1 MVDEG
6 FFCTSS
12 HHPVLW
18 ALQLPFV
25 RACDRSASA
34 LVKKEKK
41 EKKEKKINEQRRGKK
56 KKKKKES
63 PPEKKSDVR
72 NLTNKIRI
80 SSVVTPAVKVIC
92 NKVYV
97 AIIIIIIMIIT
108 IVILFLKTH
117 HL

>member
-1 MVDEG
+1 MYELP
-6 FFCTSS
+6 SS
-12 HHPVLW
+12 RPL
-18 ALQLPFV
+18 
-25 RACDRSASA
+25 SASTA
-34 LVKKEKK
+34 LRPSVRPKRLGARKE
-41 EKKEKKINEQRRGKK
+41 GKK
-56 KKKKKES
+56 RKKRKKKSTNDGGEKKKKKES

>member
-1 MVDEG
+1 MYELP
-6 FFCTSS
+6 SS
-12 HHPVLW
+12 RPL
-18 ALQLPFV
+18 
-25 RACDRSASA
+25 SASTA
-34 LVKKEKK
+34 LRPSVRPKRLGARKEGKKRKK
-41 EKKEKKINEQRRGKK
+41 RKKNQRTTAGKK
-56 KKKKKES
+56 KEKKKES